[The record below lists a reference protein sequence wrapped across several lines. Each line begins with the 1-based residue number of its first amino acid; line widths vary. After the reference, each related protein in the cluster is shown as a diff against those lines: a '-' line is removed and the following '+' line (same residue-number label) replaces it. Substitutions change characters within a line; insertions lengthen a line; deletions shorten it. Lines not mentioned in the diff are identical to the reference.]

1 MERRYQGVRISF
13 TVEGQVGTPDAL
25 TTVNAL
31 INMFVIGIIAVA
43 VTDLIAQYISEEFAT
58 DKFEDDGERAALD
71 TLLEKE
77 AVRSTTWHTFA
88 LETSRALCICDSL
101 TCLLACLLAVQDHGV
116 PFNFE
121 DLRLRQPNGELSE
134 ECYESA
140 IFRLEKEL
148 EEVRQ
153 GGARVKSAAAIIAED
168 IGLPGLLDDTGPPP
182 EPVYKLLGATDVILL
197 YPGDNVIGRGLGDIK
212 TPTVSRKQ
220 LCISVDPD
228 SKRAFIRSMRAEKAP
243 SLPAIMRSSSGQT
256 NWRALNQKGQ
266 SLNLGDT
273 ICLQIRPAPL
283 GQEPARMNEYK
294 FVSLEAPPPPEPGF
308 FDKMKANFK
317 MPFMA

>member
-1 MERRYQGVRISF
+1 MGHF
-13 TVEGQVGTPDAL
+13 DAL

-43 VTDLIAQYISEEFAT
+43 VADIIAQQISEEFAAE
-58 DKFEDDGERAALD
+58 KFEDDGERAALD
-71 TLLEKE
+71 MLLEKE
-77 AVRSTTWHTFA
+77 A
-88 LETSRALCICDSL
+88 
-101 TCLLACLLAVQDHGV
+101 DHGV

-140 IFRLEKEL
+140 IFRLEKEI
-148 EEVRQ
+148 EELRQ
-153 GGARVKSAAAIIAED
+153 GGARIKSAAAIIAED

-182 EPVYKLLGATDVILL
+182 EPVYKLVGATDVILL
-197 YPGDNVIGRGLGDIK
+197 FPGDNVIGRGLGDIK

-220 LCISVDPD
+220 LCITVDPD

-243 SLPAIMRSSSGQT
+243 SVPGIMRSSSGQT

-266 SLNLGDT
+266 SLSLGDT
-273 ICLQIRPAPL
+273 ICMQIRPAPL
-283 GQEPARMNEYK
+283 GQEPGRMNEYK
-294 FVSLEAPPPPEPGF
+294 FTSLEEAPPPELTF
-308 FDKMKANFK
+308 MEKMHMQFK
-317 MPFMA
+317 MPFL